1 MFKYEKYLIEQE
13 QYLEQNVDLYQF
25 NNPHPDG
32 KLVSDC
38 VKRAITICS
47 GLDYKTVQNLLNL
60 YKRNVTKV
68 QKYSENKNWLPY
80 VEKVL
85 GWKKLNGYNNT
96 KVGEF
101 AKEHPKGTYLISVR
115 KHLTS
120 VVDGVIQ
127 DTWNCSY
134 KAINKVWKVN

>member
-1 MFKYEKYLIEQE
+1 MFIYSEYLLEQE
-13 QYLEQNVDLYQF
+13 QYLEQNIDIYKF
-25 NNPHPDG
+25 NNPHPNG

-47 GLDYKTVQNLLNL
+47 GLDYNTVQTLLNI
-60 YKRNVTKV
+60 YKRNVTKT
-68 QKYSENKNWLPY
+68 KKINEDKNWTPY

-85 GWKKLNGYNNT
+85 GWKKINGFLNM

-101 AKEHPKGTYLISVR
+101 AKEHPEGVYLISVR
-115 KHLTS
+115 KHLTA
-120 VVDGVIQ
+120 VVDGVVQ

-134 KAINKVWKVN
+134 KAINKVWKIR